1 MDALGYRKKIGIVV
15 PSTNTIVGPE
25 CEDLRPLGVTNHV
38 ARAGRSADRAPSS
51 PPNWN
56 LPTTSRQKTT
66 GDGAAGDLSIIRPA
80 AAAPPRWIEQ
90 VEQHR
95 AAQLRARVTAAKM
108 VNAEATAVP
117 LVSHRLHKLPGT
129 NDLQSTPQ

>member
-51 PPNWN
+51 SPNQN
-56 LPTTSRQKTT
+56 RPTTIPLKRKWRRRQQPQRRL
-66 GDGAAGDLSIIRPA
+66 GPVGLLGAARSHSSLEIGTSI
-80 AAAPPRWIEQ
+80 
-90 VEQHR
+90 
-95 AAQLRARVTAAKM
+95 RARA
-108 VNAEATAVP
+108 
-117 LVSHRLHKLPGT
+117 
-129 NDLQSTPQ
+129 